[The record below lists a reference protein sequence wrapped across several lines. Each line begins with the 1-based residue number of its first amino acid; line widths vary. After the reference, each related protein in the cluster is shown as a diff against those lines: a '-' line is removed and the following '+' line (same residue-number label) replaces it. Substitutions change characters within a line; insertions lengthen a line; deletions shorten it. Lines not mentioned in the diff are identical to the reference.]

1 MVDWDAMRNAVNNA
15 GGPPPPRDIVSFL
28 ETEIMVA
35 SQENDQFLTNL
46 YGQAIAEIKSLRDL
60 VDALKAEVQYYQQV
74 TRES

>member
-1 MVDWDAMRNAVNNA
+1 MVDWDEMRNAVNNA
-15 GGPPPPRDIVSFL
+15 GGPPRDIVSFL

-35 SQENDQFLTNL
+35 SHENDQFLTNL
-46 YGQAIAEIKSLRDL
+46 YGQAIAEIKSLRNM